1 MLNKSIKA
9 LMMLGVH
16 SIRKANSGHPGIV
29 LGASP
34 IIYTLYTKH
43 LKIYP
48 IQFIEY
54 QYPKYCPPIF
64 IRYSHL

>member
-16 SIRKANSGHPGIV
+16 SIKKANSGHPGIV

-34 IIYTLYTKH
+34 IIYTLYTKRETIIN
-43 LKIYP
+43 L
-48 IQFIEY
+48 
-54 QYPKYCPPIF
+54 
-64 IRYSHL
+64 SHQL